1 MASLE
6 LRNVQKSYGNSQIA
20 TLKDIALKID
30 AGEFLILVGPS
41 GCGKSTLMNCIAG
54 LENITGGEI
63 LVDGEDISQ
72 ASPKDRDIAMVFQS
86 YALYPTMSVRD
97 NIAFGLKMRKVPA
110 AKIEEEVA
118 RVAKLLQI
126 EPLLERKP
134 SQLSG
139 GQQQR
144 VAMGRA
150 LARRPKIYLFDE
162 PLSNLDAKLRVEMR
176 TEIKLMHQRLKTTTV
191 YVTHD
196 QIEAMTLGDKVAVMK
211 DGVIQQFGTPH
222 EIYNNP
228 ANLFVA
234 SFIGSPPMNFVPLR
248 IRQRDG
254 RWVGVLNSEQGSC
267 ELPLPITS
275 DEGLRDRE
283 LILGIR
289 PEQIGLSNGS
299 AADLSLL
306 VDIEVVEP
314 TGPDTLVV
322 FALNQVK
329 ACCRLAP
336 DQAPRWGDAQ
346 PAVRSAQGPAVR
358 RPERRT
364 AGPGAACS
372 HARKQGHAA
381 GFQRSGAGAVRY
393 RPALPAGWG

>member
-63 LVDGEDISQ
+63 LVDSEDISQ

-126 EPLLERKP
+126 EPLLARKP

-275 DEGLRDRE
+275 DDGLRDRE

-289 PEQIGLSNGS
+289 PEQIGLAGVGT
-299 AADLSLL
+299 ADFSLA

-322 FALNQVK
+322 FTLNQVK
-329 ACCRLAP
+329 ACCRLMP
-336 DQAPRWGDAQ
+336 DQAPRVGETLNLQFDPRKALLFDAQ
-346 PAVRSAQGPAVR
+346 TGERLGVVQPEPVRESKVPRLV
-358 RPERRT
+358 
-364 AGPGAACS
+364 S
-372 HARKQGHAA
+372 N
-381 GFQRSGAGAVRY
+381 GAGTAQ
-393 RPALPAGWG
+393 

>member
-6 LRNVQKSYGNSQIA
+6 LRNVQKNYGNSQIA

-97 NIAFGLKMRKVPA
+97 NIAFGLKMRKVPT
-110 AKIEEEVA
+110 AKIEEEVV

-275 DEGLRDRE
+275 DDGLRDRE

-289 PEQIGLSNGS
+289 PEQIGLAPAGS
-299 AADLSLL
+299 ADFSLA

-322 FALNQVK
+322 FTLNQVK

-336 DQAPRWGDAQ
+336 DQAPRVGETLNLQFDPRKALLFDAQ
-346 PAVRSAQGPAVR
+346 TGERLGVVQPEPVRESKVTR
-358 RPERRT
+358 LV
-364 AGPGAACS
+364 S
-372 HARKQGHAA
+372 N
-381 GFQRSGAGAVRY
+381 GAGTAQ
-393 RPALPAGWG
+393 